1 MLTCDVCYK
10 EFTRPDNLVRH
21 QRTACIGKRR
31 KVEED
36 QQGDVIVCEIC
47 DEHVTRQCYS
57 SHLRSNKHK
66 QKAFVII
73 DDGVEKIDSIFG
85 DKICSFRV
93 SDHERKYVDMKEF
106 SNRIREKVISLIQ
119 SVRNVNG
126 SLKVNTEIFGLYFIN
141 TKEEVEIKSFNTK
154 NKIITVAVDL
164 YQTYE
169 DFMDEIMVKM
179 SEFQERDSGWTL
191 LEILYL
197 EVNCN
202 KFNPTR
208 ASSYI
213 DLPTSIKG
221 KRAVINV
228 QNNDN
233 KCFAWALMSALYQ
246 PTGLPQRI
254 SSYPDYR
261 ETELKFD
268 CVTFPVPI
276 RDIPKFEE
284 ENNISIN
291 VYGINSWYNG
301 EKMVDDIV
309 TVCICK
315 QKRERHVNLLV
326 VSDNFGNNH
335 YCWIK
340 NLSRLINTQSSTH
353 EHQRYICEGCLQY
366 FSTEDKLVRHQMD
379 DCKKVKATVPSE
391 QIKVNKFGH
400 LEKEN
405 VLQFEGFEKKMK
417 VPFVVYADFE
427 AILKPLTP
435 EEGKVYD
442 DNKPYTARC
451 FEHEPYAFAYYIK
464 CAYDDNL
471 SKFRIYRG
479 RNAALEFIIRLEKDV
494 IEIYKQHLRQTK
506 DMIPLSCLDQFVHEL
521 SSVCHI
527 CDKPIN
533 KEEKVCDHD
542 HLTGLYRGPAH
553 SVCNINYK
561 LPMFIPVFFHNLSN
575 YDAHMFVKS
584 IALNKEEVE
593 VIAQNKEKYISFSK
607 KIVVGETTDNKG
619 KKRKVFMK
627 IRFVDSF
634 RFMASS
640 LEKLVSYLD
649 DKDCVEVKK
658 KFKDSE
664 EFRLMS
670 QKGVFPYSFVDSFEK
685 LEYSKLPDHTQFYD
699 ILSSSNISK
708 EQYSRAQTVW
718 NKFKCT
724 TLGEYSDLYLTS
736 DVLMLTDV
744 FENFR
749 TISLENY
756 NLDPCHYYTAPGFGW
771 DALLKMTGVKLELLS
786 DIDMLHFFKKGIRG
800 GLCMCVKRSAI
811 ANNKFLDDFNPEKP
825 SSYILYLDA
834 TNLYGYAMSCKLPTG
849 GFRWLSNQEIADID
863 VECLDDEHLGYVF
876 EVDLEYPERLHN
888 QHDDLPF
895 CPENIIAPGSKHPK
909 LIANLQNKSK
919 YIIHYVNLRECVKKG
934 LKLTKIHRALQF
946 QQSPWMK
953 PYIDFNSEKR
963 MNATNEF
970 GKNHY
975 KQMNNIVYGKTMENV
990 ENRVDIRLVSH
1001 WENRYR
1007 RPGAEA
1013 LIAKPTFKSSKIF
1026 CHNLVAIEMQK
1037 VEVKY
1042 NKPLY
1047 VGFSVLELSK
1057 AVIYNFFYNFLKEK
1071 YGENVLLL
1079 YTDTDSLILEIFTEN
1094 VYQDIKENIEMFD
1107 TSNYK
1112 LNNRHNIPPGPP
1124 IVGKMKDEYPN
1135 TILTSFYGTGAKAY
1149 CINTLEGVVKR
1160 AKGVKKY
1167 VIDKNLSVSEYKRII
1182 EDGGSVRKKMYVF
1195 RSSYHTMYTELKNK
1209 VALSAHDDKRYVME
1223 DGCHTLAWGNYLIED
1238 LRREDLL
1245 DNLLEL
1251 LNVNM
1256 YG

>member
-10 EFTRPDNLVRH
+10 EFTRPDNLVRY
-21 QRTACIGKRR
+21 QRTACFGKRR

-93 SDHERKYVDMKEF
+93 SDHERKYVDMKKF

-254 SSYPDYR
+254 SYPDYR

-268 CVTFPVPI
+268 CVTFPAPI

-340 NLSRLINTQSSTH
+340 NLSRLINAQSSTH

-471 SKFRIYRG
+471 SKFQIYRG

-607 KIVVGETTDNKG
+607 KIVGGETTDNKG

-658 KFKDSE
+658 N
-664 EFRLMS
+664 
-670 QKGVFPYSFVDSFEK
+670 
-685 LEYSKLPDHTQFYD
+685 SK
-699 ILSSSNISK
+699 
-708 EQYSRAQTVW
+708 
-718 NKFKCT
+718 
-724 TLGEYSDLYLTS
+724 TLK
-736 DVLMLTDV
+736 
-744 FENFR
+744 
-749 TISLENY
+749 
-756 NLDPCHYYTAPGFGW
+756 NLD
-771 DALLKMTGVKLELLS
+771 
-786 DIDMLHFFKKGIRG
+786 
-800 GLCMCVKRSAI
+800 
-811 ANNKFLDDFNPEKP
+811 
-825 SSYILYLDA
+825 
-834 TNLYGYAMSCKLPTG
+834 
-849 GFRWLSNQEIADID
+849 
-863 VECLDDEHLGYVF
+863 
-876 EVDLEYPERLHN
+876 
-888 QHDDLPF
+888 
-895 CPENIIAPGSKHPK
+895 
-909 LIANLQNKSK
+909 
-919 YIIHYVNLRECVKKG
+919 
-934 LKLTKIHRALQF
+934 
-946 QQSPWMK
+946 
-953 PYIDFNSEKR
+953 
-963 MNATNEF
+963 
-970 GKNHY
+970 
-975 KQMNNIVYGKTMENV
+975 
-990 ENRVDIRLVSH
+990 
-1001 WENRYR
+1001 
-1007 RPGAEA
+1007 
-1013 LIAKPTFKSSKIF
+1013 
-1026 CHNLVAIEMQK
+1026 
-1037 VEVKY
+1037 
-1042 NKPLY
+1042 
-1047 VGFSVLELSK
+1047 
-1057 AVIYNFFYNFLKEK
+1057 
-1071 YGENVLLL
+1071 
-1079 YTDTDSLILEIFTEN
+1079 
-1094 VYQDIKENIEMFD
+1094 
-1107 TSNYK
+1107 
-1112 LNNRHNIPPGPP
+1112 
-1124 IVGKMKDEYPN
+1124 
-1135 TILTSFYGTGAKAY
+1135 
-1149 CINTLEGVVKR
+1149 
-1160 AKGVKKY
+1160 
-1167 VIDKNLSVSEYKRII
+1167 
-1182 EDGGSVRKKMYVF
+1182 
-1195 RSSYHTMYTELKNK
+1195 
-1209 VALSAHDDKRYVME
+1209 
-1223 DGCHTLAWGNYLIED
+1223 
-1238 LRREDLL
+1238 
-1245 DNLLEL
+1245 
-1251 LNVNM
+1251 
-1256 YG
+1256 

>member
-73 DDGVEKIDSIFG
+73 DDDLEKIDSIFG

-340 NLSRLINTQSSTH
+340 NLFRLINAQSSTH

-366 FSTEDKLVRHQMD
+366 FSTEDKLV
-379 DCKKVKATVPSE
+379 
-391 QIKVNKFGH
+391 
-400 LEKEN
+400 
-405 VLQFEGFEKKMK
+405 
-417 VPFVVYADFE
+417 
-427 AILKPLTP
+427 
-435 EEGKVYD
+435 
-442 DNKPYTARC
+442 
-451 FEHEPYAFAYYIK
+451 
-464 CAYDDNL
+464 
-471 SKFRIYRG
+471 
-479 RNAALEFIIRLEKDV
+479 
-494 IEIYKQHLRQTK
+494 
-506 DMIPLSCLDQFVHEL
+506 
-521 SSVCHI
+521 
-527 CDKPIN
+527 
-533 KEEKVCDHD
+533 
-542 HLTGLYRGPAH
+542 
-553 SVCNINYK
+553 
-561 LPMFIPVFFHNLSN
+561 
-575 YDAHMFVKS
+575 
-584 IALNKEEVE
+584 
-593 VIAQNKEKYISFSK
+593 
-607 KIVVGETTDNKG
+607 
-619 KKRKVFMK
+619 
-627 IRFVDSF
+627 
-634 RFMASS
+634 
-640 LEKLVSYLD
+640 
-649 DKDCVEVKK
+649 
-658 KFKDSE
+658 
-664 EFRLMS
+664 
-670 QKGVFPYSFVDSFEK
+670 
-685 LEYSKLPDHTQFYD
+685 
-699 ILSSSNISK
+699 
-708 EQYSRAQTVW
+708 
-718 NKFKCT
+718 
-724 TLGEYSDLYLTS
+724 
-736 DVLMLTDV
+736 
-744 FENFR
+744 
-749 TISLENY
+749 
-756 NLDPCHYYTAPGFGW
+756 
-771 DALLKMTGVKLELLS
+771 
-786 DIDMLHFFKKGIRG
+786 
-800 GLCMCVKRSAI
+800 
-811 ANNKFLDDFNPEKP
+811 
-825 SSYILYLDA
+825 
-834 TNLYGYAMSCKLPTG
+834 
-849 GFRWLSNQEIADID
+849 
-863 VECLDDEHLGYVF
+863 
-876 EVDLEYPERLHN
+876 
-888 QHDDLPF
+888 
-895 CPENIIAPGSKHPK
+895 
-909 LIANLQNKSK
+909 
-919 YIIHYVNLRECVKKG
+919 
-934 LKLTKIHRALQF
+934 
-946 QQSPWMK
+946 
-953 PYIDFNSEKR
+953 
-963 MNATNEF
+963 
-970 GKNHY
+970 
-975 KQMNNIVYGKTMENV
+975 
-990 ENRVDIRLVSH
+990 
-1001 WENRYR
+1001 
-1007 RPGAEA
+1007 
-1013 LIAKPTFKSSKIF
+1013 
-1026 CHNLVAIEMQK
+1026 
-1037 VEVKY
+1037 
-1042 NKPLY
+1042 
-1047 VGFSVLELSK
+1047 
-1057 AVIYNFFYNFLKEK
+1057 
-1071 YGENVLLL
+1071 
-1079 YTDTDSLILEIFTEN
+1079 
-1094 VYQDIKENIEMFD
+1094 
-1107 TSNYK
+1107 
-1112 LNNRHNIPPGPP
+1112 
-1124 IVGKMKDEYPN
+1124 
-1135 TILTSFYGTGAKAY
+1135 
-1149 CINTLEGVVKR
+1149 
-1160 AKGVKKY
+1160 
-1167 VIDKNLSVSEYKRII
+1167 
-1182 EDGGSVRKKMYVF
+1182 
-1195 RSSYHTMYTELKNK
+1195 
-1209 VALSAHDDKRYVME
+1209 
-1223 DGCHTLAWGNYLIED
+1223 
-1238 LRREDLL
+1238 
-1245 DNLLEL
+1245 
-1251 LNVNM
+1251 
-1256 YG
+1256 